1 MENFQNI
8 INNTTNFSY
17 LLFDQF
23 NDPFI
28 ILSTKILFLVMFNF
42 IFLYNWSYLG
52 SKLLKNTMNYEGL
65 NSVITMFLYTLW
77 FYTTLKYFS
86 LLTKNINLI

>member
-23 NDPFI
+23 NDPYI

-65 NSVITMFLYTLW
+65 NSVIKYFIYFMVLYNI
-77 FYTTLKYFS
+77 KIFS
-86 LLTKNINLI
+86 LLTNNINLI